1 MRWRLPVLVFV
12 FLFLIN
18 LSVSHGAPDVTDGKR
33 AFLYAENLALNGR
46 LGLALNLPSAETEV
60 FPSHSIRSM
69 EESLQ
74 IVADRSYNI
83 LEPEGATKEEYIEE
97 FMEQNSD
104 EFYYQVPLVLP
115 VLAAPLYVVAEA
127 VGAVP
132 IEFVPLYLNSVI
144 IAVFG
149 VVLLAIGRE
158 MFGSDRIGFVMAL
171 LLGLTT
177 FMWPYVSSMFSR
189 PLAIMLL
196 FLGLYLVLYCKNR
209 PGILLPVLAGA
220 AIGFSYI
227 AHPNLLTLAPA
238 AVAFGVFRLRRSR
251 RQIIALIL
259 VSIIM
264 IGFMALLNQYRFG
277 AVDAFGWSTKSIQHH
292 AGMVA
297 AANIRP
303 GGFVDLLISPSDSV
317 FLYIPLI
324 VLHPLGLYY
333 IYRRDRALALL
344 LAYVTVATYMATANV
359 LAWNTLGN
367 GWGPHRYLLP
377 LVPGIV
383 VSAGAVVARHSHS
396 LKAAVPVVTLAC
408 VGFYANLHG
417 ALVFFL
423 WYSSYLTRELGVAD
437 TVSAIRRLE
446 HSVIPI
452 TQRIIEEGYVHSHT
466 GCHVT
471 PYYYCEYGVWAVAV
485 LAALI
490 ALSGFLILRLLEIRA
505 PRQTGRGAAA

>member
-1 MRWRLPVLVFV
+1 MRWRLPVLVFA

-18 LSVSHGAPDVTDGKR
+18 LSVSHGAPDVTDGKK

-46 LGLALNLPSAETEV
+46 LGLALGLPSAETEV

-69 EESLQ
+69 EESLW
-74 IVADRSYNI
+74 IVADRSYGI
-83 LEPEGATKEEYIEE
+83 LKPEGITKEEYMEA
-97 FMEQNSD
+97 FMKQNRD
-104 EFYYQVPLVLP
+104 EFYKQMPLALP

-149 VVLLAIGRE
+149 VVLFAMGRE
-158 MFGSDRIGFVMAL
+158 MFGSDRVGFVMAL

-177 FMWPYVSSMFSR
+177 FIWPYVSSMFSR

-196 FLGLYLVLYCKNR
+196 FLGLYLILYCKNR
-209 PGILLPVLAGA
+209 PGLLLPVLAGA

-238 AVAFGVFRLRRSR
+238 ALAFGILRFRRNR

-259 VSIIM
+259 VSIVM

-277 AVDAFGWSTKSIQHH
+277 AVDAFGWHAKPIQHH
-292 AGMVA
+292 AGNIA
-297 AANIRP
+297 AVDIRP

-317 FLYIPLI
+317 FLYVPLI

-333 IYRRDRALALL
+333 VYRRDRALALL
-344 LAYVTVATYMATANV
+344 LAYVTVVTYMATANV

-377 LVPGIV
+377 MVPGIV

-396 LKAAVPVVTLAC
+396 LKAVIPVATLAC
-408 VGFYANLHG
+408 VGFYVNLHG

-423 WYSSYLTRELGVAD
+423 WYSSYLTGELGVTD
-437 TVSAIRRLE
+437 VVSAIRRLE

-452 TQRIIEEGYVHSHT
+452 TQRIIEEGYIHSHT
-466 GCHVT
+466 GCHIT
-471 PYYYCEYGVWAVAV
+471 PYYYCEYGVWAVAA

-490 ALSGFLILRLLEIRA
+490 AISGFMILHLLGIRT
-505 PRQTGRGAAA
+505 PRQAGRGTVA